1 MFRLPKLPVK
11 LNCTLPLIMEAQ
23 EPSFCAS
30 NDILKFEEM
39 REKLRGLIRLIP
51 RKREDP
57 VFTNLTNP
65 EIRREEGVELD
76 AGYDFENYRQ
86 KVSQYVNENRNRLVI
101 YKLTHNQK
109 LTKEDYDELE
119 RILTVEL
126 GNKEDYQREFGET
139 PFGLMIRKI
148 AKLDH
153 EAAMAAFSSFIFER
167 RMFQ

>member
-1 MFRLPKLPVK
+1 MIPKK
-11 LNCTLPLIMEAQ
+11 GN
-23 EPSFCAS
+23 
-30 NDILKFEEM
+30 
-39 REKLRGLIRLIP
+39 
-51 RKREDP
+51 DP
-57 VFTNLTNP
+57 VDTNLANP
-65 EIRREEGVELD
+65 ELRREEGVELD

-86 KVSQYVNENRNRLVI
+86 KVNQYVNENRNRLVI